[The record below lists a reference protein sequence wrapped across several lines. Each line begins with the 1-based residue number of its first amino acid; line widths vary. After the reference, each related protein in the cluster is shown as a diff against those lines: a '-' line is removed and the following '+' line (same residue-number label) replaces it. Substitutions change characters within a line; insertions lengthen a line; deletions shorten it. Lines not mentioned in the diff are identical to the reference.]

1 MFLYCPKCR
10 GEYLDGIL
18 VCKKCNKD
26 LIRFEELPPILPFCP
41 SCKTRYPVGTAVCNK
56 CLTELISEIQEE
68 IPKKEPNP
76 IAENVTIYET
86 SSLTELALIKSALEN
101 QNIQFNARGED
112 VQNLFAAGLTGG
124 YNPVTGG
131 IKIDVE
137 KSNVKKAI
145 EIIEPIIEPEN
156 E

>member
-1 MFLYCPKCR
+1 MPFLQ
-10 GEYLDGIL
+10 
-18 VCKKCNKD
+18 NK
-26 LIRFEELPPILPFCP
+26 
-41 SCKTRYPVGTAVCNK
+41 YPVGTAVCNK

-137 KSNVKKAI
+137 KSDVKKAI
-145 EIIEPIIEPEN
+145 EIIKPIIEPEN
-156 E
+156 K